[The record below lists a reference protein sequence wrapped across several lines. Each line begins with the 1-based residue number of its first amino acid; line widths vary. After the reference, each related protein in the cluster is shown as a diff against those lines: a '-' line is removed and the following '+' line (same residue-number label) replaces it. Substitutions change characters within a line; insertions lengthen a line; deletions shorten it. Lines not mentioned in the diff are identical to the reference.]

1 MTNCWNLLWTLLW
14 MAYIVSALMIMISM
28 DVQRA
33 VGFVITFGI
42 FLAIA
47 TVIQRWVPELKNG

>member
-1 MTNCWNLLWTLLW
+1 

>member
-1 MTNCWNLLWTLLW
+1 MNHWTLLW
-14 MAYIVSALMIMISM
+14 VAYIVSALMIMISM

-42 FLAIA
+42 FLALA
-47 TVIQRWVPELKNG
+47 TIMLKWEPNTRESDELT